1 MPTTV
6 TESAQELVKTYNE
19 MMSRSFAAAQAA
31 WEQTAAATKTMAK
44 AAQTEQ
50 DAAGKVWEQAIAHS
64 RDRAEKMSELARS
77 YSAAPASGMNA
88 ETREI
93 IDGIVSADQELF
105 KSCAEYTLAVE
116 QRRARLAAEMIR
128 ANADLAVSGQEVVKS
143 AFDYSRA
150 LLDWSFAV
158 SRGTTPTAAF

>member
-19 MMSRSFAAAQAA
+19 MMSRSFAAAQAG
-31 WEQTAAATKTMAK
+31 WEQTAAATKTMAE

-50 DAAGKVWEQAIAHS
+50 DAAGKVWERTIAHS

-88 ETREI
+88 ETKEI
-93 IDGIVSADQELF
+93 VDGIVSADQEFF

-116 QRRARLAAEMIR
+116 QRRAGLAAEMIR
-128 ANADLAVSGQEVVKS
+128 ANAGLTVSGQEVVKS
-143 AFDYSRA
+143 AFDYGRA
-150 LLDWSFAV
+150 LMDWSFAV
-158 SRGTTPTAAF
+158 TRGSAPTAPF